1 MRTHPN
7 RSRVLTGSESEAT
20 AFDRWLT
27 CQLRSM
33 YADIAS
39 EPLPV
44 ELADLLEDREIQ
56 RDGAKVYDR
65 KAREPRTCEHGDAR
79 GALMAAD

>member
-1 MRTHPN
+1 MRTHSN

-33 YADIAS
+33 YADVAS
-39 EPLPV
+39 EPLPAA
-44 ELADLLEDREIQ
+44 LADLLEDREVQ
-56 RDGAKVYDR
+56 RNGAR
-65 KAREPRTCEHGDAR
+65 TCAPKAREHDHSC
-79 GALMAAD
+79 GALVAAD